1 MADPKFSVS
10 EITTFHQTFE
20 QDLDTYREAGIG
32 GIGIWEFKL
41 DAAGDAEALAR
52 LRASGLKATTMIPGT
67 LSIWPVPFPGPT
79 DPEER
84 TEGLCAAIRRFA
96 PFEPEVI
103 LCLTGNPGDGV
114 DEAEKRRVAVDGLRR
129 AAKVAAEHGLT
140 LGLEPL
146 HRDVYGHWTLVSDIP
161 GTVALLDEIGE
172 PNVKLLFDVYHL
184 WDTDGVV
191 EHTVANGD
199 RIVRSVHVCDWRDP
213 TRNDFDRVLPGDG
226 IIDLPAIFGA
236 LDAAGVVG
244 WFDLEIFSDDG
255 SFSDM
260 DFEDSLWKQDPLEV
274 VRRGKAG
281 FERAWAARKAP
292 A

>member
-20 QDLDTYREAGIG
+20 QDLDTYREAGVE

-52 LRASGLKATTMIPGT
+52 LRSSGLKATTMIPGT

-146 HRDVYGHWTLVSDIP
+146 HRAVYGHWTLVTDIP

-172 PNVKLLFDVYHL
+172 PNVKVLYDVYHL

-191 EHTVANGD
+191 EHTVANGE

-213 TRNDFDRVLPGDG
+213 TRNDFDRALPGDG

-255 SFSDM
+255 SFSDL

-292 A
+292 G